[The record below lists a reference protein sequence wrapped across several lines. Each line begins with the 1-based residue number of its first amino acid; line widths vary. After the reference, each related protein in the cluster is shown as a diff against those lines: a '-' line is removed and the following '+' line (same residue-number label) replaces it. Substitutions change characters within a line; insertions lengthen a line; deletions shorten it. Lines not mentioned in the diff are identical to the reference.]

1 MPCMQSKSIPD
12 RMLQKRKSQYMP
24 ESLQK
29 MRTLP
34 GLYAEMHIPRKTEEP
49 EEENNEKEEK

>member
-1 MPCMQSKSIPD
+1 MQSKSIPD